1 MPNEA
6 KPINEKKQG
15 DSGYVCFSHK
25 SERFELYAA
34 NLGQAAELARAH
46 CKPPKSKRHLV
57 SVHLAEDKE
66 GKVVIHTAVD

>member
-46 CKPPKSKRHLV
+46 CKPPKEQTTPR
-57 SVHLAEDKE
+57 
-66 GKVVIHTAVD
+66 